1 MLAIRPTLSAA
12 RRLLPGRLVVLLPLL
27 LTILAACGLGRG
39 GGPAY

>member
-1 MLAIRPTLSAA
+1 MNAIRPTLSTA

-27 LTILAACGLGRG
+27 LAILAACGPGGG